1 VVAPRQQLAAR
12 ADVAHFGLKLSCSTQ
27 AMEPLLSP
35 DWYRVSALQPRLR
48 HGVGVSRQVER
59 GEVWYVLSDPVSG
72 KHHRFNDIAF
82 GLISACDGERTL
94 DQVWAHCAEHSSSAP
109 TQGEALR
116 VFSLAFAANLLIAN
130 VSPDAAA
137 LVRSQ
142 SKQQRQRAR
151 SAVNP
156 LSFRVPLWNPD
167 AYLNRHAARLRFLFS
182 GAAGGVV
189 IALAVLG
196 AVLLAFNAAS
206 VASQAQNKLGSGAM
220 LLALWLAYPLV
231 KGLHELAHAF
241 AVKAYGGEVHE
252 MGVTLLMLTPVPY
265 VDASASIA
273 FSDKKQRMVVA
284 AAGIVVELVLATL
297 ALLLWLNL
305 EAGGVKDVALA
316 VVLIGGLST
325 LLVNGNPLLRFDGY
339 HVLCD
344 FLELPHWAQRSQAL
358 WRFLAKR
365 WVLRL
370 TATAPFEGDAP
381 GARPW
386 LLAYAPLAWAYRV
399 LLLAWLALWLASVHP
414 VLGLMAVAWAV
425 WSLGVQA
432 IFQTLRFVLRAPEL
446 QGQRAKAVGLT
457 ALGSAALMLLV
468 FAVPLP
474 YRTQAP
480 GVVWLSDEAMV
491 RLGTD
496 GFVEEYFALD
506 GERVVAGQALL
517 RLSNDVLQADAQRAQ
532 AALARL
538 EVERAASFDLD
549 AVRAGVANDALARAQ
564 AEADRLQER
573 VNQLVV
579 RAATTGRVVISPGTS
594 VVGQYLPQ
602 GQLVAHVLSAEAAL
616 VKVMVR
622 NEDIEQVRLVSSST
636 EAAVASAQRISVE
649 LAHAPGADWA
659 ARWVASVPQASSHL
673 PSAALGESAGGSIA
687 LDGSDK
693 TGRTAREPRFQLDL
707 RLPANSSAR
716 IGERCQVTFL
726 HDDASA
732 AQMLAQFARRSFLR
746 HFEG

>member
-1 VVAPRQQLAAR
+1 
-12 ADVAHFGLKLSCSTQ
+12 
-27 AMEPLLSP
+27 METLLSP
-35 DWYRVSALQPRLR
+35 DWYRVAALQPRFR
-48 HGVGVSRQVER
+48 QGVRVSRQVVR
-59 GEVWYVLSDPVSG
+59 GEVWFVLSDPVSG

-82 GLISACDGERTL
+82 ALISACDGERTL
-94 DQVWAHCAEHSSSAP
+94 DQVWAACAQTPGASANTSPPASPP

-116 VFSLAFAANLLIAN
+116 IFSLAFAANLLMAH

-142 SKQQRQRAR
+142 SKQQRQRTRA
-151 SAVNP
+151 AVNP

-167 AYLNRHAARLRFLFS
+167 SFLNLHISKLRFLFS
-182 GAAGGVV
+182 GIAGAVV
-189 IALAVLG
+189 IALAVLS
-196 AVLLAFNAAS
+196 AVLLAFNASA
-206 VASQAQNKLGSGAM
+206 VAIQAAGKLGSGAM
-220 LLALWLAYPLV
+220 WLALWLAYPLV
-231 KGLHELAHAF
+231 KGMHEMAHAF

-265 VDASASIA
+265 VDASASVA
-273 FSDKKQRMVVA
+273 FSSKQQRMAVA
-284 AAGIVVELVLATL
+284 AAGIVVELVLALL

-305 EAGGVKDVALA
+305 EAGLLKDAALA
-316 VVLIGGLST
+316 VLLIGGLST

-339 HVLCD
+339 HVLAD

-365 WVLRL
+365 RLLRL
-370 TATAPFEGDAP
+370 SATAAFEGDAP
-381 GARPW
+381 GARGW
-386 LLAYAPLAWAYRV
+386 LLAYAPLSWAYRV
-399 LLLAWLALWLASVHP
+399 VLMAWLALWLASVHP
-414 VLGLMAVAWAV
+414 MLGLAAVGLALWT
-425 WSLGVQA
+425 LLLQP
-432 IFQTLRFVLRAPEL
+432 IFQTARFVLHAPEL
-446 QGQRAKAVGLT
+446 QGQRARAM
-457 ALGSAALMLLV
+457 ALGVLAGSALMVAL

-474 YRTQAP
+474 HRTQAP

-506 GERVVAGQALL
+506 GEHVVAGQPLL

-532 AALARL
+532 AALRRL
-538 EVERAASFDLD
+538 EVERAASFDTD
-549 AVRAGVANDALARAQ
+549 ALRAGVANDALVRAQ
-564 AEADRLQER
+564 AEFDRLQQR
-573 VNQLVV
+573 VEQLTV
-579 RAATTGRVVISPGTS
+579 RAAAAGRVVINPGTS

-602 GQLVAHVLSAEAAL
+602 GQLVAHVLAPEAPL

-622 NEDIEQVRLVSSST
+622 NEDIAQVRASSELSSSS
-636 EAAVASAQRISVE
+636 AASGHSIRVE

-659 ARWVASVPQASSHL
+659 ARWEAAIPQASSNL

-687 LDGSDK
+687 TDNTDK
-693 TGRTAREPRFQLDL
+693 SGRTAREPRFQLEL
-707 RLPANSSAR
+707 RLAANSQAR
-716 IGERCQVTFL
+716 VGERCQVTFV
-726 HDDASA
+726 HDNASA

>member
-1 VVAPRQQLAAR
+1 
-12 ADVAHFGLKLSCSTQ
+12 
-27 AMEPLLSP
+27 MEPLLSP
-35 DWYRVSALQPRLR
+35 DWYRVRALQPRLR
-48 HGVGVSRQVER
+48 HGVGVSRQVVR
-59 GEVWYVLSDPVSG
+59 GEVWYVLSDPLSG
-72 KHHRFNDIAF
+72 QHHRFNDLAF
-82 GLISACDGERTL
+82 ALISACDGERTL
-94 DQVWAHCAEHSSSAP
+94 DQVWVHCAQRSGAAQTSLPNSTPTSPP

-130 VSPDAAA
+130 VSQDAAS

-142 SKQQRQRAR
+142 TKQRRQRKRA
-151 SAVNP
+151 AVNP

-167 AYLNRHAARLRFLFS
+167 SFLNQHINKLRFLFS
-182 GAAGGVV
+182 GTAGCVV
-189 IALAVLG
+189 IALAVFG
-196 AVLLAFNAAS
+196 AVLLAFNAPA
-206 VASQAQNKLGSGAM
+206 VASQAQSKLGSGAM
-220 LLALWLAYPLV
+220 MLALWLAYPLV

-265 VDASASIA
+265 VDASASVA
-273 FSDKKQRMVVA
+273 FSNTQQRMAVA
-284 AAGIVVELVLATL
+284 AAGIVVELILATL

-305 EAGGVKDVALA
+305 EAGGVRDAALA
-316 VVLIGGLST
+316 VLLIGGLST

-339 HVLCD
+339 HVLSD
-344 FLELPHWAQRSQAL
+344 LLELPHWAQRSQAL
-358 WRFLAKR
+358 WRFLARR
-365 WVLRL
+365 WLLRIN
-370 TATAPFEGDAP
+370 ATAPFEGDAP

-386 LLAYAPLAWAYRV
+386 LLAYAPLSWAYRV
-399 LLLAWLALWLASVHP
+399 VLMAWLALWLAGVHP
-414 VLGLMAVAWAV
+414 LLGLAAVVWSV
-425 WSLGVQA
+425 WSLCAQPVFQA
-432 IFQTLRFVLRAPEL
+432 LRFVLRAPEL
-446 QGQRAKAVGLT
+446 HGQRIKAVGIT
-457 ALGSAALMLLV
+457 ALGSVALMLAL

-506 GERVVAGQALL
+506 GERVVAGQPLL
-517 RLSNDVLQADAQRAQ
+517 RLSNDVLQADTQRAQ

-538 EVERAASFDLD
+538 EVERAASFDVD

-564 AEADRLQER
+564 AEYDRLQQR
-573 VNQLVV
+573 TQQLTV
-579 RAATTGRVVISPGTS
+579 RAATAGRVVINPGTS

-602 GQLVAHVLSAEAAL
+602 GQLLAHVLAPEAAL

-622 NEDIEQVRLVSSST
+622 NEDIAQVRS
-636 EAAVASAQRISVE
+636 SAQATALSEQHIHIE
-649 LAHAPGADWA
+649 LAQAPGTDWP
-659 ARWVASVPQASSHL
+659 ARWASPSQTSVPQASSNL

-687 LDGSDK
+687 TDGSDK

-707 RLPANSSAR
+707 RLMADSPAR
-716 IGERCQVTFL
+716 IGERCMVTFV
-726 HDDASA
+726 HEDASA

>member
-1 VVAPRQQLAAR
+1 
-12 ADVAHFGLKLSCSTQ
+12 
-27 AMEPLLSP
+27 MEPLLSP

-48 HGVGVSRQVER
+48 HGVGVSRQIVR

-94 DQVWAHCAEHSSSAP
+94 DQVWALCAERRHAAPTSPP

-116 VFSLAFAANLLIAN
+116 VFSLAFAANLLMAN

-137 LVRSQ
+137 LVRAQ
-142 SKQQRQRAR
+142 TKQQRQRTRA
-151 SAVNP
+151 AVNP

-167 AYLNRHAARLRFLFS
+167 VFLNKHIARLRWLFS
-182 GAAGGVV
+182 GVPGGIV
-189 IALAVLG
+189 IALAALGVL
-196 AVLLAFNAAS
+196 LLAFNAS
-206 VASQAQNKLGSGAM
+206 TVAHDAQSKLGHGAM
-220 LLALWLAYPLV
+220 WLALWLAYPLV

-284 AAGIVVELVLATL
+284 AAGIVVELVLATV

-305 EAGGVKDVALA
+305 EAGGVKDAALA
-316 VVLIGGLST
+316 VLLIGGLST

-339 HVLCD
+339 HVLSD
-344 FLELPHWAQRSQAL
+344 FLELPNWAQRSQAL
-358 WRFLAKR
+358 WRFSAKR
-365 WVLRL
+365 WILRIN
-370 TATAPFEGDAP
+370 TTAPFEGDAP

-386 LLAYAPLAWAYRV
+386 LLAYAPLSWAYRV
-399 LLLAWLALWLASVHP
+399 VLLAWLALWLASLHP
-414 VLGLMAVAWAV
+414 LLGLTALAWAA
-425 WSLGVQA
+425 WSLCAQP

-446 QGQRAKAVGLT
+446 QGQRAKAVSLT
-457 ALGSAALMLLV
+457 ALGSAALLMLV

-491 RLGTD
+491 RLGSD
-496 GFVEEYFALD
+496 GFVEEYFAVD
-506 GERVVAGQALL
+506 GEQVVAGQVLL
-517 RLSNDVLQADAQRAQ
+517 RLTNDVLQADAQRAQ

-538 EVERAASFDLD
+538 EVERAASFDAD
-549 AVRAGVANDALARAQ
+549 AVRAGVANDALVRAQ
-564 AEADRLQER
+564 AEVDRLQER
-573 VNQLVV
+573 VNQLTV
-579 RAATTGRVVISPGTS
+579 RAATAGRVVISPGTS

-602 GQLVAHVLSAEAAL
+602 GHLVAHVLSAEAAL

-622 NEDIEQVRLVSSST
+622 NEDIEQVRAVSALGSSSST
-636 EAAVASAQRISVE
+636 AVTTAQRISVE

-659 ARWVASVPQASSHL
+659 ARWAASVPQASSNL

-687 LDGSDK
+687 TDGADK
-693 TGRTAREPRFQLDL
+693 TGHTAREPRFQIDL
-707 RLPANSSAR
+707 RLDASSPAR
-716 IGERCQVTFL
+716 IGERCRVTFL

>member
-1 VVAPRQQLAAR
+1 
-12 ADVAHFGLKLSCSTQ
+12 
-27 AMEPLLSP
+27 MEPVLSP

-48 HGVGVSRQVER
+48 HGVGVSRQIVR
-59 GEVWYVLSDPVSG
+59 GEVWFVLSDPVSG

-94 DQVWAHCAEHSSSAP
+94 DQVWARCAEQSNSPTTSVPTSPP

-116 VFSLAFAANLLIAN
+116 IFSLAFAANLLMAN

-137 LVRSQ
+137 LVRAQ
-142 SKQQRQRAR
+142 TKQQRQRTRA
-151 SAVNP
+151 AVNP

-167 AYLNRHAARLRFLFS
+167 VFLNQHIARLRGLFS
-182 GAAGGVV
+182 GAPGGVV
-189 IALAVLG
+189 ISLAVLG
-196 AVLLAFNAAS
+196 VLLLAFNASA
-206 VASQAQNKLGSGAM
+206 VAVETQSKLGSGAM
-220 LLALWLAYPLV
+220 WLALWLAYPVV

-265 VDASASIA
+265 VDASASVA
-273 FSDKKQRMVVA
+273 FSNGRQRMVVA
-284 AAGIVVELVLATL
+284 AAGIVVELVLATF

-305 EAGGVKDVALA
+305 EAGGIKDAALA
-316 VVLIGGLST
+316 VLLIGGLST

-339 HVLCD
+339 HVLSD
-344 FLELPHWAQRSQAL
+344 FLELPNWAQRSQAL

-365 WVLRL
+365 WLL
-370 TATAPFEGDAP
+370 GQTTTNPFEGDAP

-386 LLAYAPLAWAYRV
+386 LLAYAPLSWAYRSV
-399 LLLAWLALWLASVHP
+399 LMAVLAMWLASVQP
-414 VLGLMAVAWAV
+414 WLGLTAVAWAV
-425 WSLGVQA
+425 WSLCVQP

-457 ALGSAALMLLV
+457 AFCSAALLLFL

-496 GFVEEYFALD
+496 GFVEEYFAVD
-506 GERVVAGQALL
+506 GEQVVVGQALL
-517 RLSNDVLQADAQRAQ
+517 RLTNDVLQADAQRAQ

-538 EVERAASFDLD
+538 EVERAASFDAD
-549 AVRAGVANDALARAQ
+549 AVRAGVANDALVRAQ

-573 VNQLVV
+573 VNQLTV
-579 RAATTGRVVISPGTS
+579 RAATAGRVVINPGTS

-602 GQLVAHVLSAEAAL
+602 GQLVAHVLSADAAL

-622 NEDIEQVRLVSSST
+622 NEDIEQVRLVSSSGSSPA
-636 EAAVASAQRISVE
+636 ERISVE
-649 LAHAPGADWA
+649 LAHVPSAHWA
-659 ARWVASVPQASSHL
+659 ARWVASVPQASSNL

-687 LDGSDK
+687 TDSSDK
-693 TGRTAREPRFQLDL
+693 SGHTAREPRFQIDL
-707 RLPANSSAR
+707 RLDASSPAR
-716 IGERCQVTFL
+716 IGERCQVTFV
-726 HDDASA
+726 HDNASA
-732 AQMLAQFARRSFLR
+732 AQMLALFARRSFLR
-746 HFEG
+746 HFAG